1 MEITS
6 LDQLDLNATYS
17 YADYL
22 KWHFEERIELI
33 KGKIFKMS
41 PAPATRHQ
49 LISGEI
55 YFLFKSHLKRNPCK
69 VFISPFDVRLTPL
82 RKQESSKIYTVVQP
96 DVCVVCDPNK
106 IDAKGCVGAPDLVV
120 EVLSPGNTD
129 KEMNEKFEIYEE
141 NGVKEYWLVE
151 PDHHVVL
158 VYKLNEAGKFIGLK
172 PFVESE
178 ILKSEVIEGFEVLVR
193 DIFDV

>member
-129 KEMNEKFEIYEE
+129 KEMKEKFEIYEE

-178 ILKSEVIEGFEVLVR
+178 ILTSEVIGGFEVLVR